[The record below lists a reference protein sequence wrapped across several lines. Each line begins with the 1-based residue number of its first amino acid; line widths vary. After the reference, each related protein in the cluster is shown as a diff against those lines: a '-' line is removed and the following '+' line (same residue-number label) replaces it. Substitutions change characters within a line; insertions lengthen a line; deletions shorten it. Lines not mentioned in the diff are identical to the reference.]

1 MKNNYSKEIQIRDK
15 TPSGK
20 DSTALHYIQQVV
32 EHLPPM
38 YVKNRLKYIFSKNE
52 LK

>member
-38 YVKNRLKYIFSKNE
+38 YVKNRLNIYFPKMN
-52 LK
+52 